1 MYIKNFAFWLVE
13 KDTLDAYTIPKI
25 NELCREKLISI
36 LLDYESTYLGL
47 DGDVNYSQEVSF
59 LRGIVCYPT
68 MQIRSVCSWIRNSV
82 FEFLSL
88 SLWIFKNLLAFLLI
102 QSFLQDI
109 YLYYPLDWMT
119 FIHIFRKWRNFDIFL
134 DWMELFGFGF
144 ESQKSLFNLER
155 YLVICCHGGGNMT
168 KEKQ

>member
-82 FEFLSL
+82 FE
-88 SLWIFKNLLAFLLI
+88 
-102 QSFLQDI
+102 
-109 YLYYPLDWMT
+109 
-119 FIHIFRKWRNFDIFL
+119 
-134 DWMELFGFGF
+134 
-144 ESQKSLFNLER
+144 
-155 YLVICCHGGGNMT
+155 V
-168 KEKQ
+168 